1 MCIRDRPDTALIKVA
16 GVLLSVEDSLDDQ
29 LVRLILPASA
39 TVTDLPADQDHEFH
53 LVSEA
58 VLRECIVN
66 LARIKEAV
74 SISVQKPTDFPP
86 QGLDNV
92 PQLLRGI
99 TAGLLMLGKG
109 RAVELMDAIGTE
121 VRKLIEPGAPV
132 PDALRLEL
140 SLIHILV
147 PSRAPALRP
156 ELRACCL
163 LPA

>member
-1 MCIRDRPDTALIKVA
+1 VSDGKAPPRMRWSRVA

-29 LVRLILPASA
+29 LVADPAGALRSRRRHA
-39 TVTDLPADQDHEFH
+39 GVDQDAEFR

-66 LARIKEAV
+66 LARIKEACR
-74 SISVQKPTDFPP
+74 SRCRSRRFSP

-109 RAVELMDAIGTE
+109 RAVELMDAIGA
-121 VRKLIEPGAPV
+121 RCA
-132 PDALRLEL
+132 
-140 SLIHILV
+140 S
-147 PSRAPALRP
+147 
-156 ELRACCL
+156 
-163 LPA
+163 

>member
-1 MCIRDRPDTALIKVA
+1 
-16 GVLLSVEDSLDDQ
+16 
-29 LVRLILPASA
+29 LPASA

-132 PDALRLEL
+132 PDALR
-140 SLIHILV
+140 SSASSTTWKRCKMAATIPGTCWTTPRCASRRSPTKGWPGCPTWGCRRARP
-147 PSRAPALRP
+147 PSP
-156 ELRACCL
+156 
-163 LPA
+163 